1 MVVDAAVVVVD
12 AAVVVIDAAV
22 VVIDKVLEVT
32 VVAGVLGG
40 AVDSVESAGLVV
52 VALLAG
58 HSGTDATV

>member
-1 MVVDAAVVVVD
+1 MVV
-12 AAVVVIDAAV
+12 DAAV

-32 VVAGVLGG
+32 VVDVVLEVTADAGALGG
-40 AVDSVESAGLVV
+40 AADSVESTGLVD